1 MIQRIT
7 NTNMKAVGVEQFIY
21 NQMGGLADLQ
31 NRGENEKNI
40 RLDMFADKK
49 KIFQSER
56 IVGKETFVVNLEEIF
71 AHQRSA
77 EDEKMKLV
85 WDFKTLKAKVLG
97 EIRASTNEFTDM
109 PKGRLEVEV
118 VGYSF
123 FHIDPSL
130 ESHDKPEEQK
140 EIQNA
145 NLAE

>member
-1 MIQRIT
+1 MVEVTICEKVFKLERDEAAMIQRIT

-71 AHQRSA
+71 AH
-77 EDEKMKLV
+77 
-85 WDFKTLKAKVLG
+85 
-97 EIRASTNEFTDM
+97 
-109 PKGRLEVEV
+109 
-118 VGYSF
+118 
-123 FHIDPSL
+123 
-130 ESHDKPEEQK
+130 
-140 EIQNA
+140 
-145 NLAE
+145 

>member
-1 MIQRIT
+1 VEVTICEKVFKLERDEAAMIQRIT

-71 AHQRSA
+71 AH
-77 EDEKMKLV
+77 
-85 WDFKTLKAKVLG
+85 
-97 EIRASTNEFTDM
+97 
-109 PKGRLEVEV
+109 
-118 VGYSF
+118 
-123 FHIDPSL
+123 
-130 ESHDKPEEQK
+130 
-140 EIQNA
+140 
-145 NLAE
+145 